1 MSLETGPSEKL
12 KLATTAD
19 LMARGASLL
28 SEACPR
34 CGGVQIQFRGKVYC
48 INEDDISNIT
58 TSPVQKAADPSPTA
72 PLVQSVVSEQQQS
85 VPPPTTA
92 STDLDSDKGR
102 LKAML
107 EEKLEKVS
115 KQLENSQDFDQQ
127 EKLLGLISKYLDTL
141 SKLKSQDST

>member
-12 KLATTAD
+12 KLSTTAD

-58 TSPVQKAADPSPTA
+58 TSPVQKAADPSPPA
-72 PLVQSVVSEQQQS
+72 PLVQPVVSEQQS
-85 VPPPTTA
+85 VPPLTGA
-92 STDLDSDKGR
+92 TDLDSDKGR